1 MSAFWRWWGKKE
13 GEKAVD
19 AWVRKRLSGDVPED
33 SFDRVWSGAVRRVE
47 ATSAA
52 EAAPWELAL
61 TVRRLQ
67 MWRRGLAF
75 GLTMVTVLLVAVVM
89 EVYSMRQELRER
101 VELAVEVEERDVRVG
116 WLGRIRSAESGES
129 GLPSSYGL
137 LRDRRIIFNRDNRE
151 EGS

>member
-1 MSAFWRWWGKKE
+1 
-13 GEKAVD
+13 
-19 AWVRKRLSGDVPED
+19 
-33 SFDRVWSGAVRRVE
+33 
-47 ATSAA
+47 
-52 EAAPWELAL
+52 
-61 TVRRLQ
+61 